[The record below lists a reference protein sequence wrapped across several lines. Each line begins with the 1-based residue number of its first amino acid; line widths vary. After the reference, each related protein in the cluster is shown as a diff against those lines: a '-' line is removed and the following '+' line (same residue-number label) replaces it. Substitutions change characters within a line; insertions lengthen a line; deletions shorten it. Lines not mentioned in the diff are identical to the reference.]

1 MSSQAV
7 VVINGINMVVSIG
20 LLALGIVL
28 VIYGFRINDKKCDQD
43 SNGSYTGAKNCF
55 VASNIDGNGSAKDTS
70 ENVETLRLV
79 ALITGF
85 LLIIPF
91 GLNLAEMM
99 LTYVPGTGGVGGFI
113 GKIGGAANQK
123 AYTMRSRH
131 HMRY

>member
-1 MSSQAV
+1 MSSQAIA
-7 VVINGINMVVSIG
+7 VINGINMVVSIG

-28 VIYGFRINDKKCDQD
+28 LVYGFRLEAKKCDSTTTTSCISAINTD
-43 SNGSYTGAKNCF
+43 SNG
-55 VASNIDGNGSAKDTS
+55 VATDESG
-70 ENVETLRLV
+70 NVETLRLV

-99 LTYVPGTGGVGGFI
+99 LTYVPGGVGVSGFL
-113 GKIGGAANQK
+113 GKVGSAANQK